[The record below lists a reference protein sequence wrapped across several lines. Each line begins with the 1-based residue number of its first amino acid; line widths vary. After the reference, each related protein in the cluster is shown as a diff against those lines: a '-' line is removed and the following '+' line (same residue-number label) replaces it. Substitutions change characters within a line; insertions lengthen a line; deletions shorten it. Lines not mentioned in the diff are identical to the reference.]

1 MSPHRRH
8 KHYLDAAARA
18 ALRAAGDAEPNP
30 LVGCVIVKEG
40 SGEGGVIG
48 RGHHRRFGE
57 PHAEVEALADC
68 ARRGHSPAGAT
79 VYTTLEPC
87 NHHGKQPPCTEA
99 LIAAKVARVIFARHD
114 PNPTARGGAERLIEA
129 GIAAEFSDASPLA
142 TRLTDPFI
150 KRITTGTPWVIAKWA
165 QTIDGRVATRT
176 GQSQWISSEP
186 SRRMVHRLRSRVD
199 AILTG
204 IGTVKADNP
213 LLTARGVPRVRR
225 MARRVVVDP
234 LLETPVT
241 SALVRSI
248 SRGGAAGG
256 TPLTIGCA
264 AMAMSLRAAA
274 RDALIA
280 AGAEIIGLP
289 GEPERLDLTVLLR
302 HLAQAHHASNVL
314 VEAGPGLVGSLARD
328 QLIDEAVVFIAPML
342 MADEH
347 ARPLAAGHVASWLSD
362 ARRYE
367 LVRMTRRGPDA
378 VLFYRRPI

>member
-1 MSPHRRH
+1 MSPHREHKRH
-8 KHYLDAAARA
+8 LDAAARA

-30 LVGCVIVKEG
+30 LVGCVIVKDG
-40 SGEGGVIG
+40 AGEGGVVG
-48 RGHHRRFGE
+48 RAHHRRFGE
-57 PHAEVEALADC
+57 PHAEVEALTDC
-68 ARRGHSPAGAT
+68 RRRGVSPEGAT

-99 LIAAKVARVIFARHD
+99 LIAAKVARVVFARHD
-114 PNPTARGGAERLIEA
+114 PNPAARGGAERLIEA

-204 IGTVKADNP
+204 IGTVRADNP

-225 MARRVVVDP
+225 VARRVVVDP
-234 LLETPVT
+234 LLETPPT
-241 SALVRSI
+241 SALVRAI
-248 SRGGAAGG
+248 ARAGGGGA
-256 TPLTIGCA
+256 PLTIGCA
-264 AMAMSLRAAA
+264 EMALSLRAAA
-274 RDALIA
+274 RDALLA

-289 GEPERLDLTVLLR
+289 GEPERLDLSVLLR
-302 HLAQAHHASNVL
+302 HLAAAHHASNVL
-314 VEAGPGLVGSLARD
+314 VEAGPGLVGSLAAG

-347 ARPLAAGHVASWLSD
+347 ARPLAAGHIAPWLSD

-378 VLFYRRPI
+378 VLVYRRPI

>member
-1 MSPHRRH
+1 VSPRREH
-8 KHYLDAAARA
+8 KQHLDAAARA
-18 ALRAAGDAEPNP
+18 ALRAAGDVEPNP
-30 LVGCVIVKEG
+30 LVGCVIVDP
-40 SGEGGVIG
+40 SGRIIG

-57 PHAEVEALADC
+57 PHAEIEALADC

-87 NHHGKQPPCTEA
+87 NHHGKQPPCTDA

-114 PNPTARGGAERLIEA
+114 PNPSARGGAERLAEA

-176 GQSQWISSEP
+176 GQSQWISSEA

-199 AILTG
+199 AVLTG

-213 LLTARGVPRVRR
+213 LLTARKVPRLRR
-225 MARRVVVDP
+225 VARRVVVDP
-234 LLETPVT
+234 LLETPAT

-248 SRGGAAGG
+248 SRGGTDGG
-256 TPLTIGCA
+256 GAPLTIACA
-264 AMAMSLRAAA
+264 EMALSLRAEA

-280 AGAEIIGLP
+280 AGAEIVGLP
-289 GEPERLDLTVLLR
+289 GQPERLDLTVLLR
-302 HLAQAHHASNVL
+302 HLAQAHQASNVL
-314 VEAGPGLVGSLARD
+314 VEAGPGLVGSLVRD

-347 ARPLAAGHVASWLSD
+347 ARPLAAGHVAPWLSD

-378 VLFYRRPI
+378 VLVYRRPI